1 MQASASALGALR
13 KTTWLG
19 LAAVTDNTRTKPKP
33 EQHARQT
40 QSAAAFHTRLFACT
54 ASRDCSP
61 TMKPALS
68 TLNHVTHAL
77 CSAYERWYRGRYDGR
92 VLHVELLR
100 KKIPVLQ
107 KLVIYL
113 PWLLYPPFF
122 SSVQRIEQLL
132 RISYRQS
139 WDYDPTKSTC
149 KCWSSP
155 KVSTA
160 WSGTNAGSYST
171 LREAREACE
180 SQPGCGGISNKQAKY
195 YTWRSYKKRPGYFP
209 GWTSWYYNVDSCA
222 SESLS

>member
-54 ASRDCSP
+54 ASRDCIVHTQSRHVCVVLSIRTVVPEAARRACTTRGAP
-61 TMKPALS
+61 TQKNTSSTKIGNILAL
-68 TLNHVTHAL
+68 AP
-77 CSAYERWYRGRYDGR
+77 
-92 VLHVELLR
+92 
-100 KKIPVLQ
+100 IPSIL
-107 KLVIYL
+107 
-113 PWLLYPPFF
+113 
-122 SSVQRIEQLL
+122 SVQRIELL
-132 RISYRQS
+132 RISCRQS

-155 KVSTA
+155 KVNTA
-160 WSGTNAGSYST
+160 WAGTNAGSYST

-180 SQPGCGGISNKQAKY
+180 SQLGCGGISHKQAKY
-195 YTWRSYKKRPGYFP
+195 YTWNSYKTRPGYFP
-209 GWTSWYYNVDSCA
+209 GWTSWYYGVDSCA
-222 SESLS
+222 SGLLS